1 MQGGHIGG
9 ADHADETPLTFMAKA
24 EFLIGA
30 VEANAP
36 DRRRAQA
43 PQASGLGHPTAPHL
57 DETRQARVWTIP
69 GSHRPVRSLKAQG
82 SKGGKS

>member
-1 MQGGHIGG
+1 MQRGHIRR
-9 ADHADETPLTFMAKA
+9 ADHANETSIAFMAEV
-24 EFLIGA
+24 EFLIGVA
-30 VEANAP
+30 EVDAP

-69 GSHRPVRSLKAQG
+69 GSHRPVRSFKAQG